1 MLTLLA
7 SLLVLSPGPAAAF
20 PVDALVAQDP
30 PADDREDVKAML
42 AELGR
47 HASERGK
54 EDTQAIA
61 VIDRLV
67 QAFPECGPKDREAIV
82 KGLDKCFKEKRPE
95 DEAGVRQNQIY
106 LAAATALGTMAPE
119 SVPVLLSWIGNKSHK
134 KDEALQRTLILRL
147 GKTKDARAI
156 KPLIKLLDDPDPPII
171 AAAAEAMGEFDG
183 IALDERKAMFE
194 ELLKLLMGA
203 KAAVDA
209 DNADPIARHRY
220 DTIGAPIV
228 TTMARLTKHN
238 EHQPEAWQRWWNKNK
253 KEDWD
258 AMGS

>member
-7 SLLVLSPGPAAAF
+7 SLIALSPSPAPAAPAA
-20 PVDALVAQDP
+20 ALVAQDP
-30 PADDREDVKAML
+30 PADGREEVKLML
-42 AELGR
+42 EELDR

-67 QAFPECGPKDREAIV
+67 QTFSECGPKDREAIV

-95 DEAGVRQNQIY
+95 DQDGVRQNQLF
-106 LAAATALGTMAPE
+106 LAAATALGEMAPE
-119 SVPVLLSWIGNKSHK
+119 SVPVLLAWIGHKSHK
-134 KDEALQRTLILRL
+134 KDEALQRLLILRL
-147 GKTKDARAI
+147 GKTKDERAI

-183 IALDERKAMFE
+183 AALDERKGMFE
-194 ELLKLLMGA
+194 ELLKLLTGA

-209 DNADPIARHRY
+209 DNADPIARQRY

-228 TTMARLTKHN
+228 TSMQRLSKHN
-238 EHQPEAWQRWWNKNK
+238 EHAPEAWQRWWNKNK

-258 AMGS
+258 AAGS